1 MSPDCENKPFW
12 SFGHS
17 REIVGSSIFRYHEW
31 VLTLNFGQ
39 TLKLVVCGY
48 IFSKLHSSQG
58 MFAGNVHKTI
68 QTGQTRL
75 NRYRHFLVVLLS
87 GSDSWLCYYSFYF
100 QKRYSAQ
107 IVSALALRHCDG
119 HAVHKPAAENG
130 CKSEQNRHYFIL
142 NWHGKKTGLSQ
153 ILVVP
158 CVSRLDPP
166 QHSSDVAS
174 PLHFPRV
181 LTPIL
186 SHQFWRQ
193 GTVLEEIRA
202 KRR

>member
-39 TLKLVVCGY
+39 TLKSVVCEY

-68 QTGQTRL
+68 HTGQTQL

-87 GSDSWLCYYSFYF
+87 RGVTHDCVTTAFIFSNGTPHAS
-100 QKRYSAQ
+100 
-107 IVSALALRHCDG
+107 LAL
-119 HAVHKPAAENG
+119 
-130 CKSEQNRHYFIL
+130 
-142 NWHGKKTGLSQ
+142 
-153 ILVVP
+153 
-158 CVSRLDPP
+158 
-166 QHSSDVAS
+166 
-174 PLHFPRV
+174 
-181 LTPIL
+181 
-186 SHQFWRQ
+186 
-193 GTVLEEIRA
+193 
-202 KRR
+202 